1 MNLALHTSPATS
13 TVAVADRLLV
23 RLTSIT
29 YAANNISLFE
39 FSSIND
45 IALPPASAGA
55 HIDIHLPNNE
65 VRQYSLV
72 LGLRTDCYIVG
83 IKKEVAGRGG
93 SLYIHDTLKVGNIIE
108 ISAPRN
114 NFPLR
119 EDAAHTTLIAGGIGI
134 TPIWSMAWRLQQL
147 GKSWELHFA
156 SRSPEDAAFFRQLRT
171 FSQVQFH
178 FDCENEGRPIDLQSL
193 LAKVPQDAEL
203 YCCGPMPMLEAFERA
218 SAGRPPTAIHT
229 EYFTPRHE
237 AAAGG
242 FTVRLSQTGIDIEVP
257 AGSSILDA
265 LLDAGIVVP
274 YSCTEGICGAC
285 QVGVVKGIP
294 DHRDSVLN
302 EEERAANNCMMV
314 CCSGCKEG
322 VLVLD
327 L

>member
-1 MNLALHTSPATS
+1 MNLALQSSPVDS
-13 TVAVADRLLV
+13 TVAAPDRLSV

-29 YAANNISLFE
+29 YAANDISLFE
-39 FSSIND
+39 FSSAD
-45 IALPPASAGA
+45 ETPLPPVTAGA
-55 HIDIHLPNNE
+55 HIDIYLPNNE
-65 VRQYSLV
+65 IRQYSLV
-72 LGLRTDCYIVG
+72 LGLRSDCYIVG
-83 IKKEVAGRGG
+83 IKREVTGRGG
-93 SLYIHDTLKVGNIIE
+93 SLYIHDTLKVGNKIE

-119 EDAAHTTLIAGGIGI
+119 EDAVHTALIAGGIGI

-147 GKSWELHFA
+147 GRSWELHFA
-156 SRSPEDAAFFRQLRT
+156 SRSPEDAAFIRQLKS
-171 FSQVQFH
+171 FPQVRFH
-178 FDCENEGRPIDLQSL
+178 FDCENEGRPIDLESV

-203 YCCGPMPMLEAFERA
+203 YCCGPLPMLEAFERA
-218 SAGRPPTAIHT
+218 STGRPPSAIHT

-237 AAAGG
+237 AAEGG
-242 FTVRLSQTGIDIEVP
+242 FTVRLSRTGIDIAVP
-257 AGSSILDA
+257 PGSSILDA

-285 QVGVVKGIP
+285 QVGVVEGIP

-302 EEERAANNCMMV
+302 EEERSANNCMMV